1 MRCRRCGAYIADGVL
16 RCENCGTEIRIVPD
30 YNPLDDVLTAQV
42 KGSID
47 GSETPLEDMEYATRN
62 LRTVKNVQRNTTRNN
77 TAERKVQPN
86 SSGNMQLTPEQRR
99 RRAAKKKA
107 LKKKKRIRA
116 LLIAGF
122 FAIFCLLF
130 GLILYQFS
138 YQAQV
143 KKGYKN
149 LTNKEYTKS
158 EEYFKKAINKK
169 PERGD
174 AYKGISDLYVAQD
187 EQEKAEE
194 LLLAAIDDYPE
205 SSEVYEAAFYFY
217 ILTEN
222 EGEIPILLDDAD
234 DKIIESLPD
243 YQCSVPEFSLDSEE
257 TYDDVQQLSLESSES
272 VIYYTTDGSNPFTSD
287 TKIKYEE
294 PIQISEGEN
303 TIKAVS
309 VNKNNIPSLVVSK
322 TYNVE
327 LPIEDAPAVSPST
340 GQYDDYTEIRIT
352 VPEGYTAYYTMDGTD
367 PTEGS
372 ELYEGPI
379 DMPSGSTIFK
389 AVLVNKKGRL
399 SNVTTR
405 NYELTAE

>member
-1 MRCRRCGAYIADGVL
+1 MRCRRCGAYIADGAL
-16 RCENCGTEIRIVPD
+16 RCAKCGEDIRIVPD
-30 YNPLDDVLTAQV
+30 YNPLDDVLAAQV

-47 GSETPLEDMEYATRN
+47 GSETPLESMEYATAE
-62 LRTVKNVQRNTTRNN
+62 LRISKNMQRNNSRNRSG
-77 TAERKVQPN
+77 ERRGNP
-86 SSGNMQLTPEQRR
+86 SASGSMTLTPEQRR

-107 LKKKKRIRA
+107 MKRKRRLRA
-116 LLIAGF
+116 LLITGF
-122 FAIFCLLF
+122 FAVFLLVF

-138 YQAQV
+138 YPAQV

-149 LTNKEYTKS
+149 LKKKEYSSS
-158 EEYFKKAINKK
+158 EEYFKKAIKKK
-169 PERGD
+169 PQRGD
-174 AYKGISDLYVAQD
+174 AYKGISDLYVAQNED
-187 EQEKAEE
+187 EKAEA
-194 LLLAAIDDYPE
+194 LLLAAIDDYPD

-217 ILTEN
+217 ISTKN
-222 EGEIPILLDDAD
+222 EVEIPVLLDDAD
-234 DKIIESLPD
+234 EKVAEALSD

-257 TYDDVQQLSLESSES
+257 TFDDVQQLSLESSES

-287 TKIKYEE
+287 TKIKYKD
-294 PIQISEGEN
+294 PVQISEGEN

-309 VNKNNIPSLVVSK
+309 VNENKIPSLIVTK
-322 TYNVE
+322 TYTVE

-352 VPEGYTAYYTMDGTD
+352 VPEGYEAYYTMDGTD
-367 PTEGS
+367 PSEKS
-372 ELYEGPI
+372 ELYTGPI

-399 SNVTTR
+399 SSITTR